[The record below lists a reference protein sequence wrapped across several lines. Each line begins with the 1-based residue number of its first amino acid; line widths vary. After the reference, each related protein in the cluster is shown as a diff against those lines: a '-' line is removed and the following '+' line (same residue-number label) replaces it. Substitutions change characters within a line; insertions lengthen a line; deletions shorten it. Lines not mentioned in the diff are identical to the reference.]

1 MSPRLF
7 LLAAILFF
15 LQLAACAETPEH
27 KAAIEEME
35 RKHTLYMETMAGTG
49 GM

>member
-1 MSPRLF
+1 MKPF
-7 LLAAILFF
+7 VLLAILLL

-27 KAAIEEME
+27 KAAIEDMD
-35 RKHTLYMETMAGTG
+35 RKHTLYMETMGGSG

>member
-1 MSPRLF
+1 MKPF
-7 LLAAILFF
+7 VLLAILLF
-15 LQLAACAETPEH
+15 LQLAACTETSEH

-35 RKHTLYMETMAGTG
+35 RRHTLYMETMAGTG